1 MNKDGTT
8 SGITIR
14 ELTPADEKAVE
25 ALLLSVYPSDME
37 ARLVHKLR
45 HCGALVLEQ
54 VAAASDGAILGHI
67 AFSRVTNTTI
77 GANQAVQVA
86 CLAPVSIRADE
97 QRKGIGSRLI
107 GSSME
112 RLGELQ
118 EDLVLVLGPPS
129 YFPRFGFDAE
139 LAKKVHGPYAGA
151 AFMAAPLTEAGSN
164 NLPIEVTFAT
174 PFEEFE

>member
-1 MNKDGTT
+1 MA
-8 SGITIR
+8 
-14 ELTPADEKAVE
+14 PF
-25 ALLLSVYPSDME
+25 
-37 ARLVHKLR
+37 
-45 HCGALVLEQ
+45 
-54 VAAASDGAILGHI
+54 LGHI

-97 QRKGIGSRLI
+97 QRKGIGSQAHWIVDEASRRAA
-107 GSSME
+107 GRSGFGARSA
-112 RLGELQ
+112 EL
-118 EDLVLVLGPPS
+118 
-129 YFPRFGFDAE
+129 FPKFGFDAE

>member
-1 MNKDGTT
+1 MK
-8 SGITIR
+8 
-14 ELTPADEKAVE
+14 
-25 ALLLSVYPSDME
+25 
-37 ARLVHKLR
+37 
-45 HCGALVLEQ
+45 
-54 VAAASDGAILGHI
+54 
-67 AFSRVTNTTI
+67 
-77 GANQAVQVA
+77 
-86 CLAPVSIRADE
+86 
-97 QRKGIGSRLI
+97 
-107 GSSME
+107 

-129 YFPRFGFDAE
+129 YFPKFGFDAE